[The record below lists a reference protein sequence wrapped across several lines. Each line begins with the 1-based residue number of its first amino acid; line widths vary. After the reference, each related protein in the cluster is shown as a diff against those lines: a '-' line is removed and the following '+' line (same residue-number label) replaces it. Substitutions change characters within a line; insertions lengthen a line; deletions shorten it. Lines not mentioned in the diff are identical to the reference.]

1 MAKHRAAKVQSQP
14 AIVEKAPISGQCA
27 VCGLADARALV
38 LVELAGGERATLCG
52 SHELMNRR
60 AGKMA
65 RTIHELQDA
74 LGDRRD
80 TDRRGGPGEVDELA
94 EALTAAF
101 TRNRR
106 GADRRAS

>member
-1 MAKHRAAKVQSQP
+1 MPKPRAAKMSS
-14 AIVEKAPISGQCA
+14 IVEKAPISGKCA
-27 VCGLADARALV
+27 VCGLSDARALV
-38 LVELAGGERATLCG
+38 LVDLSGGERATLCG

-60 AGKMA
+60 AGAMA
-65 RTIHELQDA
+65 KSIHELQEA

-80 TDRRGGPGEVDELA
+80 MDRRGGPGEVDELA